1 MNVKPLEKPSDALSP
16 LAKAAALEALETLE
30 NPDNAELV
38 WTAAHM
44 LPQQIMAVL
53 LRAAGKLQVGEAGHL
68 ELRGALLMATVW
80 ISEHG
85 NPATAH

>member
-16 LAKAAALEALETLE
+16 LAKAAALEALETLQS
-30 NPDNAELV
+30 PDNAELV
-38 WTAAHM
+38 LTTAHM

-53 LRAAGKLQVGEAGHL
+53 LRAAGRLQVGEASHG
-68 ELRGALLMATVW
+68 ELRGALLMAVAW

>member
-16 LAKAAALEALETLE
+16 LAKAAALEALETLQS
-30 NPDNAELV
+30 PDNAELV
-38 WTAAHM
+38 LTTAHM
-44 LPQQIMAVL
+44 LPQQVMAVL
-53 LRAAGKLQVGEAGHL
+53 LRAAGRLQVGEASHD
-68 ELRGALLMATVW
+68 ELRGALLMAVVW